1 MTWKLSRR
9 TFVVSAVAMAVALLD
24 ASAAAVAQTRGGI
37 PAVASAHPAATHD
50 AHAARTA
57 TALTTAAHST
67 IDAGPV
73 TPWPRTIP
81 VRLEPRAGER
91 DDLMV
96 NTLGEVQTPLADGS
110 FDPVADRVTTA
121 GGRVL
126 EHYYRDSL
134 GIAYYAPLDKSIFPV
149 PPSGWCTWYYY
160 YRVVDPAE
168 VIANAHWIAEHL
180 APFGARYVQ
189 LDDGWQGMGERGP
202 GAYRDW
208 STIDPRF
215 QAIGLGGLADSIR
228 ALDLEAGI
236 WIAPHGQSNAEV
248 AHSSGAFLW
257 TPGDSSASTTWEG
270 RYLLDPTARTAPKY
284 LGGIFERLRDL
295 HYTYFKI
302 DGQTIVVHEYGD
314 ETRYMRGPVPK
325 GTPSQVGA
333 ELYRKTLHTIRG
345 AIGDSSYLVASW
357 GTPLEGVGLYNGSR
371 TGGDIVQGWDGVL
384 GAVSTVQRWNFL
396 HNIAWYSDP
405 DVLLVRPPMREG
417 TARVWAT
424 IMGLTGQSLMS
435 SDRLTDLP
443 ESRVELLRRVYP
455 ATDIRPLDLYRPANT
470 RKPLIDLKVS
480 QLGRDY
486 DVVGV
491 FNYDAEKSSNQLL
504 SWNALGLD
512 SAAMYHVYDFWN
524 GTYYGAWEHG
534 VFIDVPPGD
543 VRVIALVRATD
554 RPELVST
561 SRHITQGWV
570 DLRALEH
577 GGSAERPSLSGE
589 SRVIGGDTYTLT
601 VGLPRGRSSFRITTA
616 RASGSAKGAPVRASW
631 SSHQGYATVTIRT
644 DSTQVVR
651 WEIDFEPAA
660 PYVYPVTSPERVEAT
675 ATGLSSAMLH
685 WPVEYYP
692 RSAYQVVVDGHPL
705 GEAFSARASIA
716 GLVPGKAHRLS
727 VRSMWADGTTA
738 ERAAEL
744 AYTPGVPDSIY
755 VSELEPLSILQDW
768 ERLGVDRAVRG
779 SALSVGGKEYP
790 KGIGTL
796 SESQVTYRIYG
807 RFAKFEASV
816 GLDDGVR
823 RQSPAHAIFELRSD
837 GRTLWRSDTISRG
850 GAAVPV
856 SVDVRGV
863 DQLTLVV
870 TPVVRP
876 NTDRDDS
883 DPADWL
889 DARLVA
895 DRGSESS
902 R

>member
-1 MTWKLSRR
+1 MKIRL
-9 TFVVSAVAMAVALLD
+9 VLAAPVAAALLNVNAELAAQTHTR
-24 ASAAAVAQTRGGI
+24 ASAMTATTARAPSTAATSTTA
-37 PAVASAHPAATHD
+37 PAVG
-50 AHAARTA
+50 RYTA
-57 TALTTAAHST
+57 
-67 IDAGPV
+67 DAGPV
-73 TPWPRTIP
+73 TPWPRTVP
-81 VRLEPRAGER
+81 VRLEPRDGER

-96 NTLGEVQTPLADGS
+96 TTLGEVKTPLANGS
-110 FDPVADRVTTA
+110 FDPVADRVTMSD
-121 GGRVL
+121 GRVL

-134 GIAYYAPLDKSIFPV
+134 GITYYKPLDKSIFPV

-160 YRVVDPAE
+160 YRVVNPAE
-168 VIANAHWIAEHL
+168 VIANAHWIAENL

-189 LDDGWQGMGERGP
+189 LDDGWQGMGERGA

-215 QAIGLGGLADSIR
+215 REIGLGGLADSIR
-228 ALDLEAGI
+228 SLGLEAGI
-236 WIAPHGQSNAEV
+236 WIAPHGQSNSQV
-248 AHSSGAFLW
+248 AHSTGAFLW
-257 TPGDSSASTTWEG
+257 APGDSSASTTWEG
-270 RYLLDPTARTAPKY
+270 RYLMDPTAPKAPGY
-284 LGGIFERLRDL
+284 LGGIFKRLRDL
-295 HYTYFKI
+295 DFTYFKI

-314 ETRYMRGPVPK
+314 KTRYMHGPVPK
-325 GTPSQVGA
+325 GTPSEVGA
-333 ELYRKTLHTIRG
+333 ELYRKTLRTIRG
-345 AIGDSSYLVASW
+345 AIGDSSYLLASW
-357 GTPLEGVGLYNGSR
+357 GTPLEGVGFYNGSR

-405 DVLLVRPPMREG
+405 DVLIVRPPMREG

-470 RKPLIDLKVS
+470 RKSLMDLKVS

-491 FNYDAEKSSNQLL
+491 FNYDAEESSNQLL
-504 SWNALGLD
+504 SWGALGLD
-512 SAAMYHVYDFWN
+512 STAMYHVYDFWN

-543 VRVIALVRATD
+543 VRVITLVRATD

-577 GGSAERPSLSGE
+577 GGSATHPSLSGE
-589 SRVIGGDTYTLT
+589 SRVIGGDAYTLT
-601 VGLPRGRSSFRITTA
+601 VGLPRGKSSFRIATA
-616 RASGSAKGAPVRASW
+616 RANGSANGSANGARVRVSW

-651 WEIDFEPAA
+651 WGIEFEPAA
-660 PYVYPVTSPERVEAT
+660 PYVYPVTSPQRIEAT
-675 ATGLSSAMLH
+675 TIGLSSAMLH

-692 RSAYQVVVDGHPL
+692 RSAYQVVVDGRPV
-705 GEAFSARASIA
+705 GEAFSARAGIA
-716 GLVPGKAHRLS
+716 GLTPGKTHEIS
-727 VRSMWADGTTA
+727 VRSMWADGS
-738 ERAAEL
+738 AAEKPAEL
-744 AYTPGVPDSIY
+744 SYTPTVPDSIY
-755 VSELEPLSILQDW
+755 LSELDPLSMLQDW
-768 ERLGVDRAVRG
+768 ERLGLDRAVRG
-779 SALSVGGKEYP
+779 SPLKVGGREYA

-796 SESQVTYRIYG
+796 SESQVSYRIFG
-807 RFAKFEASV
+807 RFAKFVASV
-816 GLDDGVR
+816 GLDEGVR
-823 RQSPAHAIFELRSD
+823 RPSPARAIFELRGD
-837 GRTLWRSDTISRG
+837 GKTLWKSDTISRG
-850 GAAVPV
+850 SAAVPV
-856 SVDVRGV
+856 NVDVSGV
-863 DQLTLVV
+863 NELTLVV
-870 TPVVRP
+870 TPVVQP

-883 DPADWL
+883 DTADWL

-895 DRGSESS
+895 AGGQGSP

>member
-1 MTWKLSRR
+1 MKMRLVLATP
-9 TFVVSAVAMAVALLD
+9 VAAALLNVNAALAAQAPATALA
-24 ASAAAVAQTRGGI
+24 ASAASSAAAA
-37 PAVASAHPAATHD
+37 PFASAASSASAASTST
-50 AHAARTA
+50 R
-57 TALTTAAHST
+57 ST

-73 TPWPRTIP
+73 TPWPRPVP
-81 VRLEPRAGER
+81 VRLEPRTGGR

-96 NTLGEVQTPLADGS
+96 TTLGEVKTPLATGT
-110 FDPVADRVTTA
+110 FDPVADRVTTSD
-121 GGRVL
+121 GRVL

-134 GIAYYAPLDKSIFPV
+134 GIAYYKPLDKSIFPV

-160 YRVVDPAE
+160 YRVINPAE
-168 VIANAHWIAEHL
+168 VIANAHWIAENL
-180 APFGARYVQ
+180 APFGAHYVQ
-189 LDDGWQGMGERGP
+189 LDDGWQGMGERGA

-215 QAIGLGGLADSIR
+215 REIGLGGLADSIR
-228 ALDLEAGI
+228 SLGLEAGI
-236 WIAPHGQSNAEV
+236 WIAPHGQSNSQV
-248 AHSSGAFLW
+248 AHSSKAFLW
-257 TPGDSSASTTWEG
+257 APGDSSASTTWEG
-270 RYLLDPTARTAPKY
+270 RYLMDPTAPAAPRY
-284 LGGIFERLRDL
+284 LGGIFKELRSLDF
-295 HYTYFKI
+295 TYFKI

-314 ETRYMRGPVPK
+314 KSRYMHGPVPK
-325 GTPSQVGA
+325 GTPSEVGA

-405 DVLLVRPPMREG
+405 DVLIVRPPMREG

-491 FNYDAEKSSNQLL
+491 FNYDAEESSNHLL
-504 SWNALGLD
+504 SWSALGLD
-512 SAAMYHVYDFWN
+512 STAMYHVYDFWN
-524 GTYYGAWEHG
+524 HTYYGAWKHG

-543 VRVIALVRATD
+543 VRVMTLVRATD

-577 GGSAERPSLSGE
+577 GGSATKPSLTGE
-589 SRVIGGDTYTLT
+589 SRVIGGDAYTLT
-601 VGLPRGRSSFRITTA
+601 VGLPRGESSFRIATA
-616 RASGSAKGAPVRASW
+616 RAKGSANAAPVRVSW
-631 SSHQGYATVTIRT
+631 ASHQGYATVTIRS

-651 WEIDFEPAA
+651 WGIDFEPAA
-660 PYVYPVTSPERVEAT
+660 PYVYPVTSPQRIEAT
-675 ATGLSSAMLH
+675 TIGLSSAMLR

-692 RSAYQVVVDGHPL
+692 RSAYQVTVDGQTL

-716 GLVPGKAHRLS
+716 GLAPGKTHQIS
-727 VRSMWADGTTA
+727 VRSMWADGSAA
-738 ERAAEL
+738 EKAAEL
-744 AYTPGVPDSIY
+744 SYTPEVPDSMF
-755 VSELEPLSILQDW
+755 VSELDPLSMLQDW

-779 SALSVGGKEYP
+779 SPLKVGGKSYT

-796 SESQVTYRIYG
+796 SESRVSYRIFG

-823 RQSPAHAIFELRSD
+823 RQSPARAIFEVVGD
-837 GRTLWRSDTISRG
+837 GKTLWRSDTISRG
-850 GAAVPV
+850 SAAIPA

-863 DQLTLVV
+863 DVLTLVV
-870 TPVVRP
+870 TPVVQP

-889 DARLVA
+889 DARLIA
-895 DRGSESS
+895 ASGQE
-902 R
+902 

>member
-1 MTWKLSRR
+1 MIQEHFGRAMPRR
-9 TFVVSAVAMAVALLD
+9 AAADSASVAAGGIAAAFVI
-24 ASAAAVAQTRGGI
+24 SAALAITLVGAGSPLAAQSKGAV
-37 PAVASAHPAATHD
+37 PAT
-50 AHAARTA
+50 
-57 TALTTAAHST
+57 LMTT
-67 IDAGPV
+67 DAGPV

-81 VRLEPRAGER
+81 VRLEPRGGGR

-96 NTLGEVQTPLADGS
+96 TTLGAVNTPLATGS
-110 FDPVADRVTTA
+110 FDPVADRITTA
-121 GGRVL
+121 DGRVL

-134 GIAYYAPLDKSIFPV
+134 DITYYEPLDKSIFPV

-168 VIANAHWIAEHL
+168 VIANAHWIAEKL

-202 GAYRDW
+202 GAWRDW
-208 STIDPRF
+208 SAMDPRF
-215 QAIGLGGLADSIR
+215 REIGLGGLADSIR
-228 ALDLEAGI
+228 SLGLEAGI
-236 WIAPHGQSNAEV
+236 WIAPHGQSNSQV
-248 AHSSGAFLW
+248 ARSTGAFLW
-257 TPGDSSASTTWEG
+257 APGDSSASTTWEG
-270 RYLLDPTARTAPKY
+270 RYLMDPTAPKAPGY
-284 LGGIFERLRDL
+284 LGGIFKRLRDL
-295 HYTYFKI
+295 NYTYFKI
-302 DGQTIVVHEYGD
+302 DGQTIVVHEYGAK
-314 ETRYMRGPVPK
+314 TRYMHGPVPK
-325 GTPSQVGA
+325 GTPGEVGA
-333 ELYRKTLHTIRG
+333 ELYRKTLRTIRG
-345 AIGDSSYLVASW
+345 AIGDSSYLLASW

-405 DVLLVRPPMREG
+405 DVLIVRPPMREG

-470 RKPLIDLKVS
+470 RKPLMDLKVS
-480 QLGRDY
+480 HLGRDY

-504 SWNALGLD
+504 SWSALGLD
-512 SAAMYHVYDFWN
+512 STALYHVDDFWN

-543 VRVIALVRATD
+543 VRVITLVRATD

-570 DLRALEH
+570 ELRALAH
-577 GGSAERPSLSGE
+577 GGSATHPSLSGE
-589 SRVIGGDTYTLT
+589 SRVIGSDAYTLT
-601 VGLPRGRSSFRITTA
+601 VGLPRGKSSFRIATA
-616 RASGSAKGAPVRASW
+616 RASGSPNGAPVRVSW

-651 WEIDFEPAA
+651 WEIEFEPAA
-660 PYVYPVTSPERVEAT
+660 PYVYPVTSPQRIEAT
-675 ATGLSSAMLH
+675 TIGLSGAMLH

-692 RSAYQVVVDGHPL
+692 RSAYQVVIDGRPL

-716 GLVPGKAHRLS
+716 GLAPGTTHQIS
-727 VRSMWADGTTA
+727 VRSMWADGTSA
-738 ERAAEL
+738 EKAAEL
-744 AYTPGVPDSIY
+744 SYTPTVPDSVF
-755 VSELEPLSILQDW
+755 VSDLDPLSMLQDW
-768 ERLGVDRAVRG
+768 ERLGIDRAVRG
-779 SALSVGGKEYP
+779 SPLEVGGKEYK
-790 KGIGTL
+790 KGVGTL
-796 SESQVTYRIYG
+796 SESQVRYRIFG
-807 RFAKFEASV
+807 RFAKFAASV

-823 RQSPAHAIFELRSD
+823 RQSPARAVFEVRGD
-837 GRTLWRSDTISRG
+837 GETLWRSDTISRG
-850 GAAVPV
+850 SAAVPV

-863 DQLTLVV
+863 DELTLVV
-870 TPVVRP
+870 RPVVQP

-889 DARLVA
+889 DARLIA
-895 DRGSESS
+895 AGGQGSP

>member
-1 MTWKLSRR
+1 MTHDRFGRATLGS
-9 TFVVSAVAMAVALLD
+9 AMAVAAALAMVLLGAD
-24 ASAAAVAQTRGGI
+24 SPLAAQAKG
-37 PAVASAHPAATHD
+37 S
-50 AHAARTA
+50 TA
-57 TALTTAAHST
+57 TTRISA
-67 IDAGPV
+67 DAGPI

-81 VRLEPRAGER
+81 IRLEQRASER
-91 DDLMV
+91 GSERGSDRDGGRGSQRGDLMV
-96 NTLGEVQTPLADGS
+96 TTLGEVETPLATGT
-110 FDPVADRVTTA
+110 FDPVADRVITSD
-121 GGRVL
+121 GRVI

-134 GIAYYAPLDKSIFPV
+134 GITYYEPLDKSIFPL

-160 YRVVDPAE
+160 YRVINPAE
-168 VIANAHWIAEHL
+168 VIANAHWIADNL
-180 APFGARYVQ
+180 APFGAHYVQ
-189 LDDGWQGMGERGP
+189 LDDGWQGMGERGA

-228 ALDLEAGI
+228 SLGLEAGI
-236 WIAPHGQSNAEV
+236 WIAPHGQSNSQV
-248 AHSSGAFLW
+248 AHASKAFLW

-270 RYLLDPTARTAPKY
+270 RYLMDPTAPAAPSY
-284 LGGIFERLRDL
+284 LGGIFKELRSL
-295 HYTYFKI
+295 KFTYFKI

-314 ETRYMRGPVPK
+314 KTKYMHGPVPK
-325 GTPSQVGA
+325 GTPGEVGA
-333 ELYRKTLHTIRG
+333 KLYRKTLRTIRG
-345 AIGDSSYLVASW
+345 AIGDSSYLLASW

-405 DVLLVRPPMREG
+405 DVLIVRPPMREG

-443 ESRVELLRRVYP
+443 DSRVELLRRVYP

-470 RKPLIDLKVS
+470 RKSLIDLKVS
-480 QLGRDY
+480 HLGRDY

-491 FNYDAEKSSNQLL
+491 FNYDAQESSNHLL
-504 SWNALGLD
+504 SWSALGLD
-512 SAAMYHVYDFWN
+512 STATYHVYDFWN
-524 GTYYGAWEHG
+524 GTYYGSWEHG

-543 VRVIALVRATD
+543 VRVITLARATD
-554 RPELVST
+554 RPELIST

-570 DLRALEH
+570 DLRSLEH
-577 GGSAERPSLSGE
+577 GGSGDRPSLSGE
-589 SRVIGGDTYTLT
+589 SRVIGGDAYTLT
-601 VGLPRGRSSFRITTA
+601 VGLPRGKSSFRIAAA
-616 RASGSAKGAPVRASW
+616 RASGSGKVAPVRVSW
-631 SSHQGYATVTIRT
+631 ASHQGYATVTIRS
-644 DSTQVVR
+644 DSTQLVR
-651 WEIDFEPAA
+651 WGIEFEPAA
-660 PYVYPVTSPERVEAT
+660 PYVYPVGSPQRIETA
-675 ATGLSSAMLH
+675 ATGLSSTMLH

-692 RSAYQVVVDGHPL
+692 RSAYQVAVDGHPL
-705 GEAFSARASIA
+705 GEAFSARAGID
-716 GLVPGKAHRLS
+716 GLAPGTTHQLS
-727 VRSMWADGTTA
+727 VRSMWADGTAA
-738 ERAAEL
+738 EKAAEL
-744 AYTPGVPDSIY
+744 TYTPAVPDSVF

-779 SALSVGGKEYP
+779 SPLKVGGKAYD

-796 SESQVTYRIYG
+796 SDSRVSYRIFG
-807 RFAKFEASV
+807 RFAKFVAKV

-823 RQSPAHAIFELRSD
+823 RRSPARAVFEVRGD
-837 GRTLWRSDTISRG
+837 GKTLWRSDTISRG
-850 GAAVPV
+850 SAAVPV

-863 DQLTLVV
+863 DELTLVV
-870 TPVVRP
+870 TPVVQP

-895 DRGSESS
+895 AGGSGSP

>member
-1 MTWKLSRR
+1 MIHEQFGR
-9 TFVVSAVAMAVALLD
+9 TAPG
-24 ASAAAVAQTRGGI
+24 R
-37 PAVASAHPAATHD
+37 AATD
-50 AHAARTA
+50 PATACARTA
-57 TALTTAAHST
+57 AIPVAITAAT
-67 IDAGPV
+67 LFVALVGVAPPLAAQTKGAGAATRVTADAGPV

-81 VRLEPRAGER
+81 VRLEPRGGGGAR
-91 DDLMV
+91 DDIMIT
-96 NTLGEVQTPLADGS
+96 TLGEVRTPLANGS
-110 FDPVADRVTTA
+110 FDPVADRVTTSD
-121 GGRVL
+121 GRVL
-126 EHYYRDSL
+126 DHYYRDSL
-134 GIAYYAPLDKSIFPV
+134 GITYYKPLDKSIFPV

-160 YRVVDPAE
+160 YRVVNPAE
-168 VIANAHWIAEHL
+168 VIANAHWIAENL

-202 GAYRDW
+202 GAWRDW
-208 STIDPRF
+208 SAMDPRF
-215 QAIGLGGLADSIR
+215 REIGLGGLADSIR
-228 ALDLEAGI
+228 SLGLEAGI
-236 WIAPHGQSNAEV
+236 WIAPHGQSNSQV
-248 AHSSGAFLW
+248 ARSTGAFLW
-257 TPGDSSASTTWEG
+257 APGDSSASTTWEG
-270 RYLLDPTARTAPKY
+270 RYLMDPTAPKAPGY
-284 LGGIFERLRDL
+284 LGGIFKRLRDL
-295 HYTYFKI
+295 NYTYFKI
-302 DGQTIVVHEYGD
+302 DGQTIVVHEYGAK
-314 ETRYMRGPVPK
+314 TRYMHGPVPK
-325 GTPSQVGA
+325 GTPGEVGA
-333 ELYRKTLHTIRG
+333 ELYRKTLRTIRG
-345 AIGDSSYLVASW
+345 AIGDSSYLLASW

-405 DVLLVRPPMREG
+405 DVLIVRPPMREG

-470 RKPLIDLKVS
+470 RKPLMDLKVS
-480 QLGRDY
+480 HLGRDY

-504 SWNALGLD
+504 SWSALGLD
-512 SAAMYHVYDFWN
+512 STALYHVYDFWN

-543 VRVIALVRATD
+543 VRVITLVRATD

-570 DLRALEH
+570 ELRALAH
-577 GGSAERPSLSGE
+577 GGSATHPSLSGE
-589 SRVIGGDTYTLT
+589 SRVIGSDAYTLT
-601 VGLPRGRSSFRITTA
+601 VGLPRGKSSFRIATA
-616 RASGSAKGAPVRASW
+616 RASGSPNGAPVRVSW

-651 WEIDFEPAA
+651 WEIEFEPAA
-660 PYVYPVTSPERVEAT
+660 PYVYPVTSPQRIEAT
-675 ATGLSSAMLH
+675 TIGLSGAMLH

-692 RSAYQVVVDGHPL
+692 RSAYQVVIDGRPL

-716 GLVPGKAHRLS
+716 GLAPGTTHQIS
-727 VRSMWADGTTA
+727 VRSMWADGTSA
-738 ERAAEL
+738 EKAAEL
-744 AYTPGVPDSIY
+744 SYTPTVPDSVF
-755 VSELEPLSILQDW
+755 VSDLDPLSMLQDW
-768 ERLGVDRAVRG
+768 ERLGIDRAVRG
-779 SALSVGGKEYP
+779 SPLEVGGKEYK
-790 KGIGTL
+790 KGVGTL
-796 SESQVTYRIYG
+796 SESQVRYRIFG
-807 RFAKFEASV
+807 RFAKFAASV

-823 RQSPAHAIFELRSD
+823 RQSPARAVFEVRGD
-837 GRTLWRSDTISRG
+837 GETLWRSDTISRG
-850 GAAVPV
+850 SAAVPV

-863 DQLTLVV
+863 DELTLVV
-870 TPVVRP
+870 RPVVQP

-889 DARLVA
+889 DARLIA
-895 DRGSESS
+895 AGGQGSP

>member
-1 MTWKLSRR
+1 MKIRLALAAP
-9 TFVVSAVAMAVALLD
+9 VAAALLHASAVLP
-24 ASAAAVAQTRGGI
+24 AQTQTRA
-37 PAVASAHPAATHD
+37 PAT
-50 AHAARTA
+50 R
-57 TALTTAAHST
+57 ST

-81 VRLEPRAGER
+81 VRLEPREGER

-96 NTLGEVQTPLADGS
+96 TTLGEVKTRLADGS
-110 FDPVADRVTTA
+110 FDPVADRVTTSD
-121 GGRVL
+121 GHVL

-134 GIAYYAPLDKSIFPV
+134 GITYYEPLDKSIFPV

-160 YRVVDPAE
+160 YRVINPDE
-168 VIANAHWIAEHL
+168 VIANAHWIAENL

-189 LDDGWQGMGERGP
+189 LDDGWQGMGERGA
-202 GAYRDW
+202 GAWRDW

-215 QAIGLGGLADSIR
+215 REIGLGGLADSIR
-228 ALDLEAGI
+228 SLGLEAGI
-236 WIAPHGQSNAEV
+236 WIAPHGQSNTQV
-248 AHSSGAFLW
+248 AHSTGAFLW
-257 TPGDSSASTTWEG
+257 TPDDSSASTTWEG
-270 RYLLDPTARTAPKY
+270 RYLLDPTAPKAPGY

-295 HYTYFKI
+295 NFTYFKI

-314 ETRYMRGPVPK
+314 KTRYMHGPVPK
-325 GTPSQVGA
+325 GEPREVGA
-333 ELYRKTLHTIRG
+333 ELYRKTLRTIRG
-345 AIGDSSYLVASW
+345 AIGDSSYLLASW

-405 DVLLVRPPMREG
+405 DVLIVRPPMREG

-435 SDRLTDLP
+435 SDRLIDLP

-455 ATDIRPLDLYRPANT
+455 ATDIRPLDLYRPGNT
-470 RKPLIDLKVS
+470 RKPLMDLKVS
-480 QLGRDY
+480 HLGRDY

-491 FNYDAEKSSNQLL
+491 FNYDAQESSNHLL
-504 SWNALGLD
+504 SWGALGLD
-512 SAAMYHVYDFWN
+512 STALYHVYDFWN

-543 VRVIALVRATD
+543 VRVITLVRATD

-561 SRHITQGWV
+561 SRHMTQGWV

-577 GGSAERPSLSGE
+577 GGSAARPSLAGE
-589 SRVIGGDTYTLT
+589 SRVIGGDQYTLT
-601 VGLPRGRSSFRITTA
+601 VGLPRGKSSFRIATA
-616 RASGSAKGAPVRASW
+616 RAHGSASSAPVRVSW

-644 DSTQVVR
+644 DSTQIVR
-651 WEIDFEPAA
+651 WAIEFEPAA
-660 PYVYPVTSPERVEAT
+660 PYVYPVTSPQRIEAT
-675 ATGLSSAMLH
+675 TIGLSSAMLH

-692 RSAYQVVVDGHPL
+692 RSAYQVVVDGRPV
-705 GEAFSARASIA
+705 GEAFSARASVA
-716 GLVPGKAHRLS
+716 GLTPGTTHEIS
-727 VRSMWADGTTA
+727 VRSMWADGTSA
-738 ERAAEL
+738 EKAAEL
-744 AYTPGVPDSIY
+744 SYTPTVPDSIY
-755 VSELEPLSILQDW
+755 VSGLDPLSMLQDW

-779 SALSVGGKEYP
+779 SPLKVGGREYA

-796 SESQVTYRIYG
+796 SESQVSYRIFG
-807 RFAKFEASV
+807 RFAKFVASV

-823 RQSPAHAIFELRSD
+823 RQSPARAIFEVRGD
-837 GRTLWRSDTISRG
+837 GKTLWQSDTISRG
-850 GAAVPV
+850 SAAVPV
-856 SVDVRGV
+856 NVDVRGV
-863 DQLTLVV
+863 DELTLVV
-870 TPVVRP
+870 TPVVQP
-876 NTDRDDS
+876 NTDRDDA

-889 DARLVA
+889 NARLIA
-895 DRGSESS
+895 AGGQGSP